1 MGQPMVYP
9 ERIKRIKETRIQKGW
24 SLQTLADKV
33 LDNGDITSL
42 STVKRICAEGAE
54 DKKFKSSTLEPVEKA
69 LGLLDE
75 IEAPAI
81 APVNEEFYHAVI
93 RELHSQLKEI
103 RSGSRMKDIAI
114 AFLVGLQF
122 IILVMDRV
130 NPSVGWYQPGATSG
144 WKIIATLF
152 GCFCAAVVA
161 YFLYRRFAVKKDAQG
176 ES

>member
-9 ERIKRIKETRIQKGW
+9 ERIKRIKEARIKKGW
-24 SLQTLADKV
+24 SLQTLTDKV

-54 DKKFKSSTLEPVEKA
+54 DKKFKISTLEPVEKA

-93 RELHSQLKEI
+93 RELHSQLKDI

-114 AFLVGLQF
+114 AFLVGFQF
-122 IILVMDRV
+122 VMIVLDRI
-130 NPSVGWYQPGATSG
+130 NPNVGWYQPGATSG
-144 WKIIATLF
+144 WKMKVALF
-152 GCFCAAVVA
+152 ACFCIAAA
-161 YFLYRRFAVKKDAQG
+161 AWFLYRKFAAKKDTQG